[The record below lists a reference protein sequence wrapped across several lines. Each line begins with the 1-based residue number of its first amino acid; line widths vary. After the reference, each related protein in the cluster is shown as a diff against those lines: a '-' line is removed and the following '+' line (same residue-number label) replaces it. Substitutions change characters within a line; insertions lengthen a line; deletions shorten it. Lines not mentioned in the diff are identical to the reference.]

1 MNGTAHHKVVILL
14 HDEFDMWQPPAW
26 FAARLRVDFPQMQ
39 VSQPSGK
46 RRDEDEQELSNADVM
61 IGWSLRPDQLRAA
74 TRLRW
79 IYSITAAVDQFLFPE
94 LVASDVSICNAG
106 RVHGPVVA
114 EHAIAMVMAL
124 AKRVPS
130 AVRYQDRRKWAME
143 AIWNERPRP
152 REIRGSTMALVGLGS
167 IGAEIAA
174 MSSALKMR
182 VLGIREHPERGA
194 EGAHEVLGY
203 DSLDTA
209 IARADFVVLAAPQT
223 ARTNKLVDGRR
234 LQLFKP
240 NAYLVNVARG
250 SLVDEAALVTA
261 LRTRQLAG
269 AALDVF
275 AEEPL
280 PKRSPLWKMPQ
291 VLITPHT
298 AFLTEK
304 VWERH
309 YALFADNLR
318 RYLLGQPLIELVDK
332 TRGY

>member
-79 IYSITAAVDQFLFPE
+79 IYSITAAVDRFMSPE
-94 LVASDVSICNAG
+94 LIASDVVICNAG

-114 EHAIAMVMAL
+114 EHAIAMIMAL

-130 AVRYQDRRKWAME
+130 AVRHQERRKWARE
-143 AIWNERPRP
+143 AMWNERPRP
-152 REIRGSTMALVGLGS
+152 REIRDATLVQVGLGS
-167 IGAEIAA
+167 IGAEIASMA
-174 MSSALKMR
+174 SALKMH
-182 VLGIREHPERGA
+182 VIGIREHPEHGT

-209 IARADFVVLAAPQT
+209 IA
-223 ARTNKLVDGRR
+223 
-234 LQLFKP
+234 
-240 NAYLVNVARG
+240 
-250 SLVDEAALVTA
+250 
-261 LRTRQLAG
+261 
-269 AALDVF
+269 
-275 AEEPL
+275 
-280 PKRSPLWKMPQ
+280 
-291 VLITPHT
+291 
-298 AFLTEK
+298 
-304 VWERH
+304 
-309 YALFADNLR
+309 
-318 RYLLGQPLIELVDK
+318 
-332 TRGY
+332 